1 MKISVNWLKDY
12 LDFNLPV
19 EKLVDKINL
28 HMTEVES
35 VDVGGLIV
43 GKVLKKE
50 KHPNADRLSLCQVDV
65 GKETLS
71 IVCGGPNVD
80 KDQLVVVATVGTTL
94 PGGLQIKEAEIRGEK
109 SCGMI
114 CSEAELE
121 LSRES
126 EGILVLPEDKY
137 EIGQSFSLKDGDAV
151 IELKVLANRPD
162 YLSYL
167 GVARDL
173 GVVLGKEAKLD
184 IDVNYPIGKVKPS
197 SSGAAGA
204 GRGVKVEIDVSAKKE
219 VPRYQALPIS
229 GVKVAPSPDWLQKRL
244 ISAGLRPINNVADIT
259 NYVMLETGQPLHAFD
274 RSKIGGDKIIIRKAK
289 AGEPLVGLD
298 GGTHKLSRDDLVI
311 ADGKRAMAV
320 AGIVGGEGSSV
331 QDGTKEIVLESA
343 NFDFATVRRTT
354 QRIGLRTD
362 SSTRFEKGL
371 SPVSTE
377 LAIKRAAHLITKLAG
392 GEAGNISEAGNK
404 WPKQKSINVE
414 IANLEKLLGL
424 KLKSKDVKDI
434 LKVLDFTVSGD
445 KELSVIPPYF
455 RGDVTG
461 EADVAEEILRIIG
474 IDKVKPVALPKV
486 KAGQRSD
493 KQKLIYGLKN
503 ALTANGFE
511 EIYTRSFTPEGRVEL
526 ANPLTQDQ
534 RFLRTNLWSN
544 ALENIVQNLGFSES
558 PFLLFEIGEIYSDK
572 NEVTNHCLLTGVG
585 MSEKDFRG
593 VVESVGKL
601 LTKNIKNEAKSLA
614 GRGRNIQ
621 AKSLWALEFD
631 LGELRPDMLN
641 KTEFKISMQKV
652 EYKPLPKYPV
662 TKFDLAIIVGDKVK
676 ADDVSKEIE
685 KVEGVY
691 GTELFDEYAGPSIG
705 KGNKS
710 LAFHLEYFRRD
721 RTLTTDEAQK
731 IHAAVIKVLEKKFGA
746 KVRD

>member
-184 IDVNYPIGKVKPS
+184 IDVNYPIGKVKDI
-197 SSGAAGA
+197 
-204 GRGVKVEIDVSAKKE
+204 KVEIDASAKKE
-219 VPRYQALPIS
+219 IPRYQALPIG
-229 GVKVAPSPDWLQKRL
+229 GVKVGPSPKWLQSRL
-244 ISAGLRPINNVADIT
+244 VTAGLRPINNIVDVT

-274 RSKIGGDKIIIRKAK
+274 RAKISGDKIIIRKARV
-289 AGEPLVGLD
+289 GESLAGLD
-298 GGTHKLSRDDLVI
+298 GGTHKLTTDDLVI
-311 ADGKRAMAV
+311 ADDKKAMAV
-320 AGIVGGEGSSV
+320 AGIVGGEESSV
-331 QDGTKEIVLESA
+331 QEGTKEIVLESA

-362 SSTRFEKGL
+362 SSIRFEKSL
-371 SPVSTE
+371 SPLSTE
-377 LAIKRAAHLITKLAG
+377 MAIKRATHLIAKLAG

-404 WPKQKSINVE
+404 WPKPKSINVE
-414 IANLEKLLGL
+414 IGNLEKLLGL
-424 KLKSKDVKDI
+424 KLDSKKVKDI
-434 LKVLDFTVSGD
+434 LKALDFTVSGE
-445 KELSVIPPYF
+445 KKLSVIPPHF
-455 RGDVTG
+455 RGDITG
-461 EADVAEEILRIIG
+461 EADIAEEVLRIIG
-474 IDKVKPVALPKV
+474 VDKVKPT
-486 KAGQRSD
+486 
-493 KQKLIYGLKN
+493 KLKKIKPAKRTAEQQHVYDLKD
-503 ALTANGFE
+503 AYANDGFE
-511 EIYTRSFTPEGRVEL
+511 EIYTRSFSSKGEIEL
-526 ANPLTQDQ
+526 ANPLSRD
-534 RFLRTNLWSN
+534 RAFLRTNLKSGVV
-544 ALENIVQNLGFSES
+544 ENIINNSGHTKP
-558 PFLLFEIGEIYSDK
+558 PFLLFEIGEVYLDK
-572 NEVTNHCLLTGVG
+572 SKVTNHCLLAAVG
-585 MSEKDFRG
+585 FEKENLNKVFGPR
-593 VVESVGKL
+593 VVEL
-601 LTKNIKNEAKSLA
+601 LSEADSAQSEEKSLRGQGRNIKNH
-614 GRGRNIQ
+614 RYWIV
-621 AKSLWALEFD
+621 
-631 LGELRPDMLN
+631 
-641 KTEFKISMQKV
+641 EFKVDDAKTLHKGEFHPKAKKI

-662 TKFDLAIIVGDKVK
+662 AKFDLAIIVDDKIK
-676 ADDVSKEIE
+676 ADEVIREIE
-685 KVEGVY
+685 KIEGVY
-691 GTELFDEYAGPSIG
+691 GIELFDEYAGSSIG
-705 KGNKS
+705 KGKKS
-710 LAFHLEYFRRD
+710 LAFHLEYFHPN
-721 RTLTTDEAQK
+721 RTLTTDEAQE
-731 IHAAVIKVLEKKFGA
+731 IHAAVIAVLEDKFSVR
-746 KVRD
+746 VRD